1 MKELPELT
9 DDAVIDLARE
19 GGFAYIPKL
28 AGQRRIALGQLANP
42 QKERVCE
49 ILRHSL
55 PLGEPADKQQQAG
68 RGDQYYYR
76 IQISYDTQHHS
87 ADIVIV
93 IPDSLAPPELKAL
106 WKEGE

>member
-1 MKELPELT
+1 MKALPELT

-28 AGQRRIALGQLANP
+28 AGKRRITLAQLPAP

-49 ILRHSL
+49 ILRQSL
-55 PLGEPADKQQQAG
+55 PLGEPPDKPAVAG

-76 IQISYDTQHHS
+76 IQISYDTQQHS
-87 ADIVIV
+87 GDIVIL
-93 IPDSLAPPELKAL
+93 IPDSLAPPALKAL

>member
-28 AGQRRIALGQLANP
+28 AGERRIALGQLPDP
-42 QKERVCE
+42 QKARVCE

-55 PLGEPADKQQQAG
+55 PLGEPADKPVQAG

-76 IQISYDTQHHS
+76 IQISYNNDQQS
-87 ADIVIV
+87 GDIVIV

>member
-28 AGQRRIALGQLANP
+28 AGERRIALGQLAEP
-42 QKERVCE
+42 QKARVCD

-55 PLGEPADKQQQAG
+55 PLGEPADRPQQAG

-76 IQISYDTQHHS
+76 IQISYDTQQHS
-87 ADIVIV
+87 GDIVIL

>member
-1 MKELPELT
+1 MKTLPKLT

-19 GGFAYIPKL
+19 GGFAWIPKL
-28 AGQRRIALGQLANP
+28 AGQRRIALAQLPEP
-42 QKERVCE
+42 QKARVCE

-55 PLGEPADKQQQAG
+55 PLGEPADKPPQAG

-76 IQISYDTQHHS
+76 IQISYSTQQHS
-87 ADIVIV
+87 GDIVIV

>member
-28 AGQRRIALGQLANP
+28 AGQRRIALAQLPNP

-55 PLGEPADKQQQAG
+55 PLGEPADKPQQAG

-76 IQISYDTQHHS
+76 IQISYATQQHS
-87 ADIVIV
+87 GDIVIV

>member
-19 GGFAYIPKL
+19 GGFAYIPTL
-28 AGQRRIALGQLANP
+28 AGQRRIELGQLPNP

-55 PLGEPADKQQQAG
+55 PLGEPADKPVQSG

-76 IQISYDTQHHS
+76 IQISYQTQQH
-87 ADIVIV
+87 AGDIVIV
-93 IPDSLAPPELKAL
+93 IPDRLAPPELKAL